1 MKFNAP
7 IIKSIVDT
15 DLYKLTQ
22 GQLVFHKFPEAI
34 VAYQFTNRGK
44 TEFPPGFA
52 DELIHQIKL
61 MSLLRL
67 SFQELEY
74 LQSLTYFK
82 PTYLEWLMGFTY
94 NPSEVFVCQADGDLV
109 ITITGPWYRTILWEV
124 PLMAL
129 ISELFFLM
137 TGTEIDN
144 DWYNRMTKKA
154 ITLSTTN
161 HRWSDF
167 GTRRRFSKKIQES
180 VVYTMRDYH
189 GFLGTSNVYLAM
201 KYRVKP
207 IGTMAHEF
215 IMGLSAKFGVK
226 MANLKGMEIW
236 SDFYRGQLGIILPD
250 TFTTDVF
257 LRDFDG
263 YYARLF
269 DGPRQ
274 DSGDPEDWADNKILP
289 HYNKLGIAPR
299 CIVFSDNLNPEKFIE
314 LSNKY
319 RSITNVIGG
328 IGTNLTNDVGAK
340 PLNMVIKMVAADFGQ
355 GWVDVVKLSDSQGK
369 YTGNPKTVELVKRE
383 LGIV

>member
-1 MKFNAP
+1 MKFDYL
-7 IIKSIVDT
+7 IIKSIIDT

-22 GQLVFHKFPEAI
+22 GQLVYHKFPEAV
-34 VAYQFTNRGK
+34 VAYRFTNRGK

-61 MSLLRL
+61 MSFLRL
-67 SFQELEY
+67 SLQELEY
-74 LQSLTYFK
+74 LQSLSYFK

-94 NPSEVFVCQADGDLV
+94 NPNEVFVFQSGGDLV

-137 TGTEIDN
+137 TGTERDS
-144 DWYNRMTKKA
+144 DWFKRIERKA
-154 ITLSTTN
+154 RVLSSTN
-161 HRWSDF
+161 HLWSDF
-167 GTRRRFSKKIQES
+167 GTRRRFSNLIQE
-180 VVYTMRDYH
+180 VVVNTMKSYD
-189 GFLGTSNVYLAM
+189 GFLGTSNVAMAM

-215 IMGLSAKFGVK
+215 IMGMSAKFGVK
-226 MANLKGMEIW
+226 LANLKAMEIW
-236 SDFYRGQLGIILPD
+236 SNFYRGELGIILPD

-319 RSITNVIGG
+319 RSITKVVGG

-340 PLNMVIKMVAADFGQ
+340 PLNMVIKMIAANFGQ
-355 GWVDVVKLSDSQGK
+355 GWIDVVKLSDSQGK
-369 YTGNPKTVELVKRE
+369 YTGNPKTVDLVKQE